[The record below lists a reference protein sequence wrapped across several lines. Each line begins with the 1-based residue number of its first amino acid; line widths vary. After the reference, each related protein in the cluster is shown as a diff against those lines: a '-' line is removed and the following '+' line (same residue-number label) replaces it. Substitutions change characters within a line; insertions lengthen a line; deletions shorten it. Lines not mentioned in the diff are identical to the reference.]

1 MFKDGTLYDYVTNYW
16 TDFNIARQ
24 SPWYVHFVHAS
35 GNLEYFAGAIFDN
48 LGFVK

>member
-16 TDFNIARQ
+16 TDFIVANKVLGR
-24 SPWYVHFVHAS
+24 YFFVHTT

-48 LGFVK
+48 